1 MPHGRAWK
9 VKNKEILVEE
19 VIPKFFGQS
28 KFASFARQLS
38 GWGFKRLHQTGADF
52 GCYYHECFLRGH
64 PRLTALMRRVSPGQ
78 GKVTPNMHSEPDFY
92 LIAQQYPLETP
103 ADVPDRDDK
112 RVVSKVA
119 KASVSGRQKSQCPGD
134 SDVGDEASGYKE
146 DDDPLMTR
154 KAAEP
159 SMDGMS
165 NQHQWDPFDQEIHSA
180 HPHHQEAA
188 PRVAMNQYV
197 GNPANQFFSM
207 RSQSHSFAS
216 GGTKESD
223 SNAQSALNYDPFPYQ
238 QQSGSGSYRDRGYS
252 DPSPMPNHRLG
263 PHSAYSMHPAPARQ
277 EYYSSNINQYAAG
290 SSHQAAAA
298 AGYYYPPQ
306 HHHSQSQ
313 QQQFHQHDAHSHH
326 DMSHDYWYRNPNYN
340 TYHSA
345 QGLAQA
351 QGYAQAPGANTTTQP
366 HSPAQGDRNR
376 NSPDPLPTFSP
387 IKLKSF
393 QEDEGE
399 SDSKPKPQT

>member
-1 MPHGRAWK
+1 
-9 VKNKEILVEE
+9 
-19 VIPKFFGQS
+19 
-28 KFASFARQLS
+28 
-38 GWGFKRLHQTGADF
+38 
-52 GCYYHECFLRGH
+52 
-64 PRLTALMRRVSPGQ
+64 
-78 GKVTPNMHSEPDFY
+78 MHSEPDFY
-92 LIAQQYPLETP
+92 LIAQQYPLETT
-103 ADVPDRDDK
+103 ADVPDRDNK
-112 RVVSKVA
+112 SVVSKVA

-165 NQHQWDPFDQEIHSA
+165 NQHQWDPFDQEIDSA
-180 HPHHQEAA
+180 HHHHQEAA
-188 PRVAMNQYV
+188 PRAAM
-197 GNPANQFFSM
+197 NQFFSM

-216 GGTKESD
+216 GGTKESEL
-223 SNAQSALNYDPFPYQ
+223 NAQAAMNYNPFPYQ

-252 DPSPMPNHRLG
+252 DPSPMSNHRLG

-326 DMSHDYWYRNPNYN
+326 DMSHDYWYRNPNN
-340 TYHSA
+340 NNYHSA
-345 QGLAQA
+345 QGG
-351 QGYAQAPGANTTTQP
+351 QGPAQAPGANT
-366 HSPAQGDRNR
+366 
-376 NSPDPLPTFSP
+376 
-387 IKLKSF
+387 
-393 QEDEGE
+393 
-399 SDSKPKPQT
+399 

>member
-1 MPHGRAWK
+1 
-9 VKNKEILVEE
+9 
-19 VIPKFFGQS
+19 
-28 KFASFARQLS
+28 
-38 GWGFKRLHQTGADF
+38 
-52 GCYYHECFLRGH
+52 
-64 PRLTALMRRVSPGQ
+64 
-78 GKVTPNMHSEPDFY
+78 
-92 LIAQQYPLETP
+92 
-103 ADVPDRDDK
+103 
-112 RVVSKVA
+112 
-119 KASVSGRQKSQCPGD
+119 VSGRQKSQCPGD
-134 SDVGDEASGYKE
+134 SDVCDEASGYKE

-154 KAAEP
+154 KTAEP

-165 NQHQWDPFDQEIHSA
+165 NQHQWDPFDQEIDSA

-188 PRVAMNQYV
+188 PRVGMNQYV
-197 GNPANQFFSM
+197 GNPANQFISM

-216 GGTKESD
+216 GGTKESEL
-223 SNAQSALNYDPFPYQ
+223 NAQAAMNYDPFPYQ
-238 QQSGSGSYRDRGYS
+238 QQSGSYRDRGYS
-252 DPSPMPNHRLG
+252 DPSPMSNHHLG

-277 EYYSSNINQYAAG
+277 EYYSSNINQYA
-290 SSHQAAAA
+290 
-298 AGYYYPPQ
+298 PQ

-340 TYHSA
+340 NYHSA

-366 HSPAQGDRNR
+366 HSPAQGDRNHT
-376 NSPDPLPTFSP
+376 SPDPLPTFSP
-387 IKLKSF
+387 LKSF